1 MQFSFYIPGRSPL
14 HRLDP
19 RPKLFLLL
27 AALLLAVATAGPL
40 APAVLLVAGL
50 VGIGVAGAWPALRR
64 VRGLITTVFL
74 ASIAIW
80 SLPALAVILAGGAR
94 AGARPA
100 EAVVLMRGVAA
111 GLKLA
116 AMIVCSVLF
125 LATTRNE
132 ELTLGLIRLGLPYP
146 AAFAFSTALR
156 LVPAFVGAAMMILSA
171 QKSRGLDAETG
182 SWLARARNH
191 VPLLVP
197 IVASTLRST
206 NTFAMALEA
215 RGFRARP
222 GRTSLLTLRLTP
234 GDWTAIAIAA
244 ALLALALRLRWIG
257 A

>member
-19 RPKLFLLL
+19 RPKLFVLL

-64 VRGLITTVFL
+64 VRGLVTTVFL
-74 ASIAIW
+74 VSVAIW
-80 SLPALAVILAGGAR
+80 SLPALAGILAGGAR
-94 AGARPA
+94 A
-100 EAVVLMRGVAA
+100 ETVVRGVAA

-182 SWLARARNH
+182 SWLARARKH

-234 GDWTAIAIAA
+234 GDWAAIAIAA
-244 ALLALALRLRWIG
+244 ARRALALRLRWIG

>member
-1 MQFSFYIPGRSPL
+1 MEVSFYISRRSPL

-19 RPKLFLLL
+19 RPKLFVLL
-27 AALLLAVATAGPL
+27 AALLLAIATAGPL
-40 APAVLLVAGL
+40 VPAALLAAAV
-50 VGIGVAGAWPALRR
+50 VGIGVAGAWRALRR
-64 VRGLITTVFL
+64 VLGLIATVSAVSVL
-74 ASIAIW
+74 LW
-80 SLPALAVILAGGAR
+80 SLLPAATGMLRGAR
-94 AGARPA
+94 AEILLP
-100 EAVVLMRGVAA
+100 GVAT

-156 LVPAFVGAAMMILSA
+156 LVPALVGAAVTIIQA
-171 QKSRGLDAETG
+171 QKSRGLDAESG
-182 SWLARARNH
+182 SWLARARKH

-197 IVASTLRST
+197 IVASTLRAT

-222 GRTSLLTLRLTP
+222 GRTSLLTLRMAP
-234 GDWTAIAIAA
+234 GDWAASVLAA
-244 ALLALALRLRWIG
+244 ALLGLALWLRWIG
-257 A
+257 G